1 MNKPL
6 KLTMVSLILLTVFA
20 ILPSL
25 AKVTNLKDSAVGIWL
40 FEGDAKDSSGNANHG
55 KLMGGASFSDT
66 AKFNKK
72 ALSLDGKDGHVVVKA
87 SATLDSTANNYSG
100 LAWIKIKKKTKVV
113 LGGCCND
120 DHVIISY
127 AGFTNLI
134 NVFGPGRGGGHG
146 KVEIGSGQIAPAWN
160 ASPELVNDDKWHHLA
175 FTYNG
180 KKKMLYVDG
189 KVSVDVAASGT
200 FGLKGKDLWI
210 GAQSP
215 NKRPT
220 SGLIDDVGVFNVA
233 LKEKSIKEIFS
244 KGLGKA
250 LGLMPVDPIGRLT
263 TAWAEIKSN

>member
-1 MNKPL
+1 MRIYQL
-6 KLTMVSLILLTVFA
+6 LRLSLTLTIISSPVISAA
-20 ILPSL
+20 INPKN
-25 AKVTNLKDSAVGIWL
+25 AIGIWL
-40 FEGDAKDSSGNANHG
+40 FEGHAKDISGKKNHG
-55 KLMGGASFSDT
+55 ELMNGAGFTDK
-66 AKFNKK
+66 AKFNNK
-72 ALSLDGKDGHVVVKA
+72 ALSLDGKDDHVVVK
-87 SATLDSTANNYSG
+87 SSKSLDEPVQNYTG
-100 LAWIKIKKKTKVV
+100 VAWIKIKKKTKAV

-180 KKKMLYVDG
+180 KKKILYIDG
-189 KVSVDVAASGT
+189 KVSIDVAAAGS
-200 FGLKGKDLWI
+200 FGLVGKDLWI

-215 NKRPT
+215 NRRPT
-220 SGLIDDVGVFNVA
+220 SGLMDDVGVFNVA
-233 LKEKSIKEIFS
+233 LKEKDIKEIFS

-263 TAWAEIKSN
+263 TTWVGIKSN

>member
-1 MNKPL
+1 M
-6 KLTMVSLILLTVFA
+6 
-20 ILPSL
+20 
-25 AKVTNLKDSAVGIWL
+25 
-40 FEGDAKDSSGNANHG
+40 
-55 KLMGGASFSDT
+55 
-66 AKFNKK
+66 
-72 ALSLDGKDGHVVVKA
+72 
-87 SATLDSTANNYSG
+87 
-100 LAWIKIKKKTKVV
+100 V

-146 KVEIGSGQIAPAWN
+146 KIEIGSGQIAPAWN
-160 ASPELVNDDKWHHLA
+160 AGPELVNDDKWHHLA

-220 SGLIDDVGVFNVA
+220 SGLIDDVGVFNKA
-233 LKEKSIKEIFS
+233 LSAANINTILKD
-244 KGLGKA
+244 GLGSILATTAVSPK
-250 LGLMPVDPIGRLT
+250 DRLT
-263 TAWAEIKSN
+263 TTWSHIKSQ

>member
-1 MNKPL
+1 MRIYQL
-6 KLTMVSLILLTVFA
+6 LRLSLTLTIILSTVISADINPKNA
-20 ILPSL
+20 I
-25 AKVTNLKDSAVGIWL
+25 GIWL
-40 FEGDAKDSSGNANHG
+40 FEGDAKDISGKKNHG
-55 KLMGGASFSDT
+55 ELMNGAGFTDK
-66 AKFNKK
+66 AKFNNK
-72 ALSLDGKDGHVVVKA
+72 ALSLDGKDDHVVVK
-87 SATLDSTANNYSG
+87 SSKSLDEPVQNYTG
-100 LAWIKIKKKTKVV
+100 VAWIKIKKKTKVV

-220 SGLIDDVGVFNVA
+220 SGLIDDVGVFNKA
-233 LKEKSIKEIFS
+233 LSAANINTILKN
-244 KGLGKA
+244 GLGSILATTVVSPK
-250 LGLMPVDPIGRLT
+250 DRLT
-263 TAWAEIKSN
+263 TTWSNIKSQ

>member
-1 MNKPL
+1 MNKLL
-6 KLTMVSLILLTVFA
+6 KLTTVSLILLTIFA

-40 FEGDAKDSSGNANHG
+40 FEGDAKDSSGNDNHG

-100 LAWIKIKKKTKVV
+100 FAWIKIKKKTKAI

-146 KVEIGSGQIAPAWN
+146 KIEIGSGQIKPAWN
-160 ASPELVNDDKWHHLA
+160 AGPELVNDDKWHHLA

-215 NKRPT
+215 NRRPT
-220 SGLIDDVGVFNVA
+220 NGLIDDVGVFNKA
-233 LKEKSIKEIFS
+233 LSAANINTILKN
-244 KGLGKA
+244 GLGSILATTAVSPK
-250 LGLMPVDPIGRLT
+250 DRLT
-263 TAWAEIKSN
+263 TTWSNIKSQ

>member
-1 MNKPL
+1 MRIYQL
-6 KLTMVSLILLTVFA
+6 LRLSLTLTIILSTVISAA
-20 ILPSL
+20 INPKN
-25 AKVTNLKDSAVGIWL
+25 AIGIWL
-40 FEGDAKDSSGNANHG
+40 FEGDAKDISGKKNHG
-55 KLMGGASFSDT
+55 ELMNGAGFTDK

-72 ALSLDGKDGHVVVKA
+72 ALRLDGKDDHVVVK
-87 SATLDSTANNYSG
+87 SSKSLDEPVQNYTG
-100 LAWIKIKKKTKVV
+100 VAWIKIKKKTKVV

-200 FGLKGKDLWI
+200 LGLKGKDIWI

-220 SGLIDDVGVFNVA
+220 SGLIDDVGVFNKA
-233 LKEKSIKEIFS
+233 LSAANINTILKD
-244 KGLGKA
+244 GLGSILATTAVSPK
-250 LGLMPVDPIGRLT
+250 DRLT
-263 TAWAEIKSN
+263 PTWSNIKSQ